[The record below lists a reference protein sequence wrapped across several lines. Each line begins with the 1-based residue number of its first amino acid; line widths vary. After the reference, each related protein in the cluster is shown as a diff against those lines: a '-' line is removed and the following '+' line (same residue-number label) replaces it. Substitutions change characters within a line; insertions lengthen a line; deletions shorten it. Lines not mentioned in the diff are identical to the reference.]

1 MASLLNTLKF
11 IMTYFR
17 VVSKYTLFLIST
29 SWIIYLTDIKG
40 DLYYF
45 LSANVFFVNI
55 VLIYFLTKGDKYLEK
70 NRFYLLFNI
79 SDVNRFFSKS
89 ILFGIPFLMHFSL
102 FLLVVIGIDYLLY
115 LTLFSILIVIFSG
128 RLILFNNVSKLI
140 SGIYI
145 PAFTGLLLSAYFVSG
160 VLTMIILS
168 GLVVLSLVFIISRSL
183 QLNKN
188 D

>member
-1 MASLLNTLKF
+1 
-11 IMTYFR
+11 
-17 VVSKYTLFLIST
+17 
-29 SWIIYLTDIKG
+29 
-40 DLYYF
+40 
-45 LSANVFFVNI
+45 
-55 VLIYFLTKGDKYLEK
+55 
-70 NRFYLLFNI
+70 
-79 SDVNRFFSKS
+79 
-89 ILFGIPFLMHFSL
+89 MHFSL
-102 FLLVVIGIDYLLY
+102 FLLVVADIDYLLY
-115 LTLFSILIVIFSG
+115 LTLLSILIVIFSG

-145 PAFTGLLLSAYFVSG
+145 SAFTGFLLSAYFVSG